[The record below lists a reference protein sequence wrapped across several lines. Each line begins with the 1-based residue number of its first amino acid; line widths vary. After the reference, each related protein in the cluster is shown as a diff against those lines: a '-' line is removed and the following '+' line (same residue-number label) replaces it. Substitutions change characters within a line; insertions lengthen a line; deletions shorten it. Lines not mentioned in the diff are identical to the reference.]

1 MLQQPNALCLDSRR
15 LVQESPQVWID
26 GLRRGQDAQQEGRK
40 IFVVRNMAH
49 GLVMFYQCYAP
60 RIIAHDLLF
69 RKTAILAIDWP
80 GIVSGGIG
88 RPADLYVTVSV
99 FLTCL

>member
-1 MLQQPNALCLDSRR
+1 MDS
-15 LVQESPQVWID
+15 
-26 GLRRGQDAQQEGRK
+26 DAAKTLSKVGRK

-60 RIIAHDLLF
+60 RMITQYLLF
-69 RKTAILAIDWP
+69 HRTAILAIDRP

-88 RPADLYVTVSV
+88 RPAGLYVTFSV